1 VHYRLKLLEQPLS
14 AFSGFEDIIMSKLTA
29 RLPII
34 AAFLVTFASFLA
46 AQEPA
51 PDAAKQQEEKA
62 RLEAKATALLEQV
75 VSESQ
80 GLKLPENRIRVQI
93 VAGDLLWDRSAAR
106 ARTFFADA
114 ASILANTMAQSDDSE
129 RRDFGVLNALRRELV
144 LSAARHDAE
153 LAYQLLR
160 QTQPPT
166 GTNAGNRRRG
176 NFQSPDSDNLEQTL
190 LAVIA
195 ASDPKV
201 AYQKASES
209 LDKGEYPTSL
219 NRVLSQLQTKDE
231 EAFKKL
237 SEKTLNRLSSENLL
251 TSGQAVSV
259 AMSLLRPGP
268 QAATTSPSPSN
279 NANARANNNSS
290 VLTESAFHDLLNNA
304 VTAALTAT
312 PRTTPGGANPQGRG
326 QRRQGVMMGS
336 ESGNGPVTVFMEPPR
351 NNQQQ
356 LDPAQVQQ
364 NNARM
369 LLRNLQSML
378 PQVDQYLPE
387 RGQPV
392 RQKLTELGMGNS
404 DGSGMARVGNQIRS
418 VNGDSESL
426 VNAATTAPPQLQSR
440 LYEEAARRAVDEGNT
455 ERALQLAN
463 DHLDESGRTQIMQA
477 IDFKKMTTTVSEAKL
492 NEIRQKLAALT
503 SDADRVKY
511 LGDLVA
517 ATQKDNPKLALRFA
531 EDARVLVTKRA
542 SDYRDLENQVRV
554 SELFASLDPKRSFEV
569 LEPGIA
575 QLNELLA
582 AAQVLNGFE
591 VQVFR
596 DGELPLQGGSELGRV
611 VARFGQQLASLAKI
625 DFERAQATADR
636 FQFAEPRLMSKL
648 SIAQGAFGVRQT
660 SSENFRRFDN
670 FRFMTR

>member
-1 VHYRLKLLEQPLS
+1 
-14 AFSGFEDIIMSKLTA
+14 MSQLIA
-29 RLPII
+29 RLPLI
-34 AAFLVTFASFLA
+34 AAFLVLFASFTA
-46 AQEPA
+46 AQEVTPA
-51 PDAAKQQEEKA
+51 TPDAAKQQEEKA
-62 RLEAKATALLEQV
+62 KLEAKAAALLEQI
-75 VSESQ
+75 VSEAQ

-93 VAGDLLWDRSAAR
+93 VAGDLLWDRSPAR
-106 ARTFFADA
+106 ARTFFTDA
-114 ASILANTMAQSDDSE
+114 ASVLANTMAQSDDSE
-129 RRDFGVLNALRRELV
+129 RRELGMLNALRRELI

-160 QTQPPT
+160 QTQPPA
-166 GTNAGNRRRG
+166 GMNAGNRRRG
-176 NFQSPDSDNLEQTL
+176 NFQFPDDNLEQTL
-190 LAVIA
+190 LSVIA

-201 AYQKASES
+201 AFQKATEA

-219 NRVLSQLQTKDE
+219 SRVLSQLQMKDE

-237 SEKTLNRLSSENLL
+237 SEKTLNRLSSDNLL
-251 TSGQAVSV
+251 TSGQAVNV

-268 QAATTSPSPSN
+268 QATTTSPSPATSTDS
-279 NANARANNNSS
+279 RANNSR
-290 VLTESAFHDLLNNA
+290 VLTESAFQGLLNNA

-312 PRTTPGGANPQGRG
+312 PRTNPGGAGGGGGGGGANN
-326 QRRQGVMMGS
+326 QRRARREAAVIGG
-336 ESGNGPVTVFMEPPR
+336 GTGPVVSMDPTR
-351 NNQQQ
+351 NNQTQ

-369 LLRNLQSML
+369 LLRNLQGML
-378 PQVDQYLPE
+378 PQIDQYVPE
-387 RGQPV
+387 RSQAV
-392 RQKLTELGMGNS
+392 RQKLTELGMGSNS
-404 DGSGMARVGNQIRS
+404 TTDFANQMRN
-418 VNGDSESL
+418 VMQQGDSESL
-426 VNAATTAPPQLQSR
+426 VAAASTAPAPIQSR
-440 LYEEAARRAVDEGNT
+440 LYQEAATRAVDEGNT

-463 DHLDESGRTQIMQA
+463 EHLDESGRASVIQA

-492 NEIRQKLAALT
+492 NEIRTKLAALP

-511 LGDLVA
+511 LSDLVA

-531 EDARVLVTKRA
+531 EDARAIVTKRA
-542 SDYRDLENQVRV
+542 SDYRDLENQIRV
-554 SELFASLDPKRSFEV
+554 AELFAPLDPKRSFEV

-648 SIAQGAFGVRQT
+648 SIVQGAFGARQT
-660 SSENFRRFDN
+660 SPENFRRFDN
-670 FRFMTR
+670 FRFLTR

>member
-1 VHYRLKLLEQPLS
+1 
-14 AFSGFEDIIMSKLTA
+14 MSKLTA
-29 RLPII
+29 RLPLI
-34 AAFLVTFASFLA
+34 AAFLVMFASFTV
-46 AQEPA
+46 AQEA
-51 PDAAKQQEEKA
+51 TPDAAKQQEEKA
-62 RLEAKATALLEQV
+62 KLEAKAAALLEQI

-80 GLKLPENRIRVQI
+80 GLKLPENRIRVAV

-106 ARTFFADA
+106 ARTFFTDA

-129 RRDFGVLNALRRELV
+129 RRDFGMLNSLRRELV

-160 QTQPPT
+160 QTQPPA
-166 GTNAGNRRRG
+166 GMNAGNRRRA
-176 NFQSPDSDNLEQTL
+176 NFQFPDDNLEQAL
-190 LAVIA
+190 LTVIA

-201 AYQKASES
+201 AYQKAAES
-209 LDKGEYPTSL
+209 LDKGEYPESL
-219 NRVLSQLQTKDE
+219 SRVLSQLQTKDE

-237 SEKTLNRLSSENLL
+237 SEKTLNRLSSDNLL
-251 TSGQAVSV
+251 TSGQAVNV

-268 QAATTSPSPSN
+268 QAATTSPSPATATNS
-279 NANARANNNSS
+279 RANTSR
-290 VLTESAFHDLLNNA
+290 VLTESAFQGLLNNA

-312 PRTTPGGANPQGRG
+312 PRTNPGGGNQPGRG

-336 ESGNGPVTVFMEPPR
+336 GDGPVTVYMDPAR
-351 NNQQQ
+351 NNQTQP
-356 LDPAQVQQ
+356 DPAQVQQ
-364 NNARM
+364 NNART
-369 LLRNLQSML
+369 LLRNLQGML
-378 PQVDQYLPE
+378 PQIDQYVPE
-387 RGQPV
+387 RGQAV
-392 RQKLTELGMGNS
+392 RQKLTELGMGNNS
-404 DGSGMARVGNQIRS
+404 TTDFANQMRN
-418 VNGDSESL
+418 VMQQGDSESL
-426 VNAATTAPPQLQSR
+426 AAAASTAPAPIQSR
-440 LYEEAARRAVDEGNT
+440 LYQEAATRAVDEGNT

-463 DHLDESGRTQIMQA
+463 DHLDESGRASVMQA
-477 IDFKKMTTTVSEAKL
+477 IDFKKMTTNVSAEKL
-492 NEIRQKLAALT
+492 NEIRQKLATLP
-503 SDADRVKY
+503 SDSDRVKY

-531 EDARVLVTKRA
+531 EDARTIVTKRA

-554 SELFASLDPKRSFEV
+554 AELFAPLDAKKSFEV

-575 QLNELLA
+575 QLNELLT

-648 SIAQGAFGVRQT
+648 SIVQGAFGVRQT
-660 SSENFRRFDN
+660 TPENSRRFDN

>member
-1 VHYRLKLLEQPLS
+1 
-14 AFSGFEDIIMSKLTA
+14 MSKLTA
-29 RLPII
+29 RLPLI
-34 AAFLVTFASFLA
+34 AAFLVMFASFTA
-46 AQEPA
+46 AQEA
-51 PDAAKQQEEKA
+51 TPDAAKQQEEKA
-62 RLEAKATALLEQV
+62 KLEAKAAALLEQI

-80 GLKLPENRIRVQI
+80 GLKLPENRIRVAV

-106 ARTFFADA
+106 ARTFFTDA
-114 ASILANTMAQSDDSE
+114 ASILANTMAQPDDSE
-129 RRDFGVLNALRRELV
+129 RRDFGMLNSLRRELV

-160 QTQPPT
+160 QTQPPA
-166 GTNAGNRRRG
+166 GMNAGNRRRA
-176 NFQSPDSDNLEQTL
+176 NFQFPDDNLEQTL
-190 LAVIA
+190 LTVIA

-201 AYQKASES
+201 AYQKATES
-209 LDKGEYPTSL
+209 LDKGEYPVSL
-219 NRVLSQLQTKDE
+219 SRVLSQLQTKDE

-251 TSGQAVSV
+251 TSGQAVNV

-268 QAATTSPSPSN
+268 QATTTSPSPATA
-279 NANARANNNSS
+279 ANSRANTSR
-290 VLTESAFHDLLNNA
+290 VLTESAFQGLLNNA

-312 PRTTPGGANPQGRG
+312 PRPNNTGGGGGGANN
-326 QRRQGVMMGS
+326 QRRARRDAVVIGG
-336 ESGNGPVTVFMEPPR
+336 GTGPVVSMDPAR
-351 NNQQQ
+351 NNQTQ
-356 LDPAQVQQ
+356 LDPAQIQQ

-369 LLRNLQSML
+369 LLRNLQGML
-378 PQVDQYLPE
+378 PQIDQYVPE
-387 RGQPV
+387 RSQAV
-392 RQKLTELGMGNS
+392 RQKLTELGMGNNS
-404 DGSGMARVGNQIRS
+404 TTDFANQMRN
-418 VNGDSESL
+418 VMQQGDSESL
-426 VNAATTAPPQLQSR
+426 AAAASTAPAPIQSR
-440 LYEEAARRAVDEGNT
+440 LYQEAATRAVDEGNT

-463 DHLDESGRTQIMQA
+463 DHLDESGRASVMQA
-477 IDFKKMTTTVSEAKL
+477 IDFKKITTNVSAEKL
-492 NEIRQKLAALT
+492 NEIRQKLAALP
-503 SDADRVKY
+503 SDADRVKH

-531 EDARVLVTKRA
+531 EEARALVTKRA

-554 SELFASLDPKRSFEV
+554 AELFASLDPKRSFEV

-648 SIAQGAFGVRQT
+648 SIVQGAFGVRQT
-660 SSENFRRFDN
+660 SPENFRRFDN
-670 FRFMTR
+670 LRFMTR

>member
-1 VHYRLKLLEQPLS
+1 M
-14 AFSGFEDIIMSKLTA
+14 I
-29 RLPII
+29 
-34 AAFLVTFASFLA
+34 ASFTA
-46 AQEPA
+46 AQEA
-51 PDAAKQQEEKA
+51 TPDAAKQDEKA
-62 RLEAKATALLEQV
+62 KLEAKAAALLEQI

-80 GLKLPENRIRVQI
+80 GLKLPENRIRVAV
-93 VAGDLLWDRSAAR
+93 VAGDLLWDRNAAR
-106 ARTFFADA
+106 ARTFFTDA
-114 ASILANTMAQSDDSE
+114 GSILANTMAQPDDSE
-129 RRDFGVLNALRRELV
+129 RRDFGMLNSLRRELV

-153 LAYQLLR
+153 LAYQILR
-160 QTQPPT
+160 QTQPPA
-166 GTNAGNRRRG
+166 GMNAGNRRRA
-176 NFQSPDSDNLEQTL
+176 NFQFPDDNLEQTL
-190 LAVIA
+190 LTVIA

-201 AYQKASES
+201 AYQKAVES

-251 TSGQAVSV
+251 TNSQAVNV

-268 QAATTSPSPSN
+268 QAVTTSPSPATATNS
-279 NANARANNNSS
+279 RADTSR
-290 VLTESAFHDLLNNA
+290 VLTESAFQGLLNNA

-312 PRTTPGGANPQGRG
+312 PRPNTGGGGANN
-326 QRRQGVMMGS
+326 QRRALRRDAVVMGS
-336 ESGNGPVTVFMEPPR
+336 QSANGPVTVYTDPAR
-351 NNQQQ
+351 NNQTPS
-356 LDPAQVQQ
+356 DPAQVQQ

-369 LLRNLQSML
+369 LLRNLQGML
-378 PQVDQYLPE
+378 PQIDQYVPE
-387 RGQPV
+387 RGQAV
-392 RQKLTELGMGNS
+392 RQKLTELGMGSNS
-404 DGSGMARVGNQIRS
+404 TTDFANQMRN
-418 VNGDSESL
+418 VMQQGDSESL
-426 VNAATTAPPQLQSR
+426 AAAASTAPAPIQSR
-440 LYEEAARRAVDEGNT
+440 LYQEAATRAVDEGNT

-463 DHLDESGRTQIMQA
+463 DHLDESGRASVMQA
-477 IDFKKMTTTVSEAKL
+477 IDFKKITTNVSAEKL
-492 NEIRQKLAALT
+492 NEIRQKLAALP

-531 EDARVLVTKRA
+531 EDARALVIKRA

-554 SELFASLDPKRSFEV
+554 AELFASLDPKRSFEV

-611 VARFGQQLASLAKI
+611 VARFGQQLASLAKV

-648 SIAQGAFGVRQT
+648 SIVQGAFGVRQT
-660 SSENFRRFDN
+660 APENLRRFDN

>member
-1 VHYRLKLLEQPLS
+1 
-14 AFSGFEDIIMSKLTA
+14 MSKLTA
-29 RLPII
+29 RFPLIV
-34 AAFLVTFASFLA
+34 AFLVMFASFTA
-46 AQEPA
+46 AQEA
-51 PDAAKQQEEKA
+51 TPDAAKQQEEKA
-62 RLEAKATALLEQV
+62 KLEAKAAVLLEQI

-80 GLKLPENRIRVQI
+80 GLKLPENRIRVAI

-106 ARTFFADA
+106 ARTFFTDA

-129 RRDFGVLNALRRELV
+129 RRDFGMLTALRRELV

-160 QTQPPT
+160 QTQPPA

-176 NFQSPDSDNLEQTL
+176 NFQFPDDNLEQAL
-190 LAVIA
+190 LTAIA

-201 AYQKASES
+201 AYQKAAES

-219 NRVLSQLQTKDE
+219 NRVLSQLQAKDE

-251 TSGQAVSV
+251 TSGQAVNV

-268 QAATTSPSPSN
+268 QAAATSPSPATATNS
-279 NANARANNNSS
+279 RANTSR
-290 VLTESAFHDLLNNA
+290 VLTESAFQGLLNNA

-312 PRTTPGGANPQGRG
+312 PRTNTGGGGANNQQRRAP
-326 QRRQGVMMGS
+326 RRQGVTEGTAS
-336 ESGNGPVTVFMEPPR
+336 NDGAVTIYMDMPR
-351 NNQQQ
+351 NDQQQ
-356 LDPAQVQQ
+356 LDPAQVAQ
-364 NNARM
+364 NNARN
-369 LLRNLQSML
+369 LLRNLQGML
-378 PQVDQYLPE
+378 PQIDQYLPE
-387 RGQPV
+387 RGQAV
-392 RQKLTELGMGNS
+392 RQKLTELGMGNNS
-404 DGSGMARVGNQIRS
+404 TTDFANQMRN
-418 VNGDSESL
+418 VMQQGDSESL
-426 VNAATTAPPQLQSR
+426 AAAASTAPAPIQSR
-440 LYEEAARRAVDEGNT
+440 LYQEAATRAVDEGNT

-463 DHLDESGRTQIMQA
+463 DHLDESGRATVMQA
-477 IDFKKMTTTVSEAKL
+477 IDFKKITTNVSAEKL
-492 NEIRQKLAALT
+492 NEIRQKLAALP

-531 EDARVLVTKRA
+531 EDARAIVSKRA

-554 SELFASLDPKRSFEV
+554 AELFASLDPKRSFEV

-648 SIAQGAFGVRQT
+648 SIVQGAFGVRQT
-660 SSENFRRFDN
+660 SPENFRRFDN
-670 FRFMTR
+670 LRFMTR

>member
-1 VHYRLKLLEQPLS
+1 
-14 AFSGFEDIIMSKLTA
+14 MSKLTA
-29 RLPII
+29 RLPLI
-34 AAFLVTFASFLA
+34 AAFLVTFASFTI
-46 AQEPA
+46 AQEA
-51 PDAAKQQEEKA
+51 TPDAAKQQEEKA
-62 RLEAKATALLEQV
+62 KLEAKATALLEQV

-80 GLKLPENRIRVQI
+80 GLKLPENRVRVAI
-93 VAGDLLWDRSAAR
+93 VAGDLLWDRSPAR

-114 ASILANTMAQSDDSE
+114 ASILANSMAQADDTDARDSD
-129 RRDFGVLNALRRELV
+129 RRDFGMLNALRRELV

-160 QTQPPT
+160 QTQPPA

-176 NFQSPDSDNLEQTL
+176 NFADADNLEQTL
-190 LAVIA
+190 LTVIA

-201 AYQKASES
+201 AYQKAVES

-219 NRVLSQLQTKDE
+219 SRILSQLQTKDE

-251 TSGQAVSV
+251 TSGQAVNV

-268 QAATTSPSPSN
+268 QAATTAPAPAN
-279 NANARANNNSS
+279 NANARANNSKI
-290 VLTESAFHDLLNNA
+290 LTESAFHDLLNNT

-312 PRTTPGGANPQGRG
+312 PRTNTGGGNQPGRA

-336 ESGNGPVTVFMEPPR
+336 GDGPVTVYMEPPR

-369 LLRNLQSML
+369 LLRNLQGML
-378 PQVDQYLPE
+378 PQIDQYLPE
-387 RGQPV
+387 RGQAV
-392 RQKLTELGMGNS
+392 RQKLTELGMTNS
-404 DGSGMARVGNQIRS
+404 DGRGMSQLANQIRS
-418 VNGDSESL
+418 VDGSSESIET
-426 VNAATTAPPQLQSR
+426 AAAMAPPQLQSR
-440 LYEEAARRAVDEGNT
+440 FYEAAARRAVEEGNT
-455 ERALQLAN
+455 DRALQLAN
-463 DHLDESGRTQIMQA
+463 DHLDESDRASVMQA
-477 IDFKKMTTTVSEAKL
+477 IDFKKMTATVSEAKL
-492 NEIRQKLAALT
+492 NEIRQKLAALP
-503 SDADRVKY
+503 SDAERVKY

-531 EDARVLVTKRA
+531 EDARALVTKRA
-542 SDYRDLENQVRV
+542 SDYRDLENQIRV
-554 SELFASLDPKRSFEV
+554 AELFAPLDPKRSFEV

-582 AAQVLNGFE
+582 AAQILNGFE

-611 VARFGQQLASLAKI
+611 VARFGQQLASLAKS

-648 SIAQGAFGVRQT
+648 SIVQGAFGVRQPT
-660 SSENFRRFDN
+660 ENIRRFEN
-670 FRFMTR
+670 FRFMTTR

>member
-1 VHYRLKLLEQPLS
+1 
-14 AFSGFEDIIMSKLTA
+14 MSKLIA
-29 RLPII
+29 RLSII
-34 AAFLVTFASFLA
+34 AAFIVTFASFTV
-46 AQEPA
+46 AQVPTPA
-51 PDAAKQQEEKA
+51 TADAAKEQEEKA
-62 RLEAKATALLEQV
+62 KLEAKATALLEQV

-80 GLKLPENRIRVQI
+80 GLKLPENRIRVAV

-114 ASILANTMAQSDDSE
+114 GSLLANTMAEADRSDRVDM
-129 RRDFGVLNALRRELV
+129 GMLNALRRELV

-160 QTQPPT
+160 QTQPPA

-176 NFQSPDSDNLEQTL
+176 DFAEVDNLEQTL
-190 LAVIA
+190 LAAIA

-209 LDKGEYPTSL
+209 LDKGEYPMSL
-219 NRVLSQLQTKDE
+219 SRVLSQLQAKDE

-251 TSGQAVSV
+251 TSGQAVNV

-268 QAATTSPSPSN
+268 QEVAQAPTSAKTTSAST
-279 NANARANNNSS
+279 NNSR
-290 VLTESAFHDLLNNA
+290 VLTESAFQNLLNNA

-312 PRTTPGGANPQGRG
+312 PRTNPGGANQPGRG

-336 ESGNGPVTVFMEPPR
+336 NAGTGPVVFMDPPR
-351 NNQQQ
+351 NNQQP

-369 LLRNLQSML
+369 LLRNLQNML

-387 RGQPV
+387 RGQAV
-392 RQKLTELGMGNS
+392 RQKLTELGMTNS
-404 DGSGMARVGNQIRS
+404 EGSGMAQLANQIRS
-418 VNGDSESL
+418 VDGSSESL
-426 VNAATTAPPQLQSR
+426 ANAAAVAPPQLQSR
-440 LYEEAARRAVDEGNT
+440 FYEAAARRAVDEGNT
-455 ERALQLAN
+455 ERALQLAS
-463 DHLDESGRTQIMQA
+463 DHLDESDRASVMQA
-477 IDFKKMTTTVSEAKL
+477 IDFKKMTTTLSEAKL
-492 NEIRQKLAALT
+492 NEIRQKIAALST
-503 SDADRVKY
+503 DADRVKY
-511 LGDLVA
+511 LGDLVV

-531 EDARVLVTKRA
+531 EDARALVTKRA
-542 SDYRDLENQVRV
+542 SDYRDLENQIRV
-554 SELFASLDPKRSFEV
+554 AGLFASLDAKRSFEV

-582 AAQVLNGFE
+582 AAQILNGFE

-596 DGELPLQGGSELGRV
+596 DGEMPLQGGSELGRV
-611 VARFGQQLASLAKI
+611 VARFGQQLASLAKT

-636 FQFAEPRLMSKL
+636 FQFAEARLMSKL
-648 SIAQGAFGVRQT
+648 SIVQGAFGVRQA
-660 SSENFRRFDN
+660 SPENFRRFDN

>member
-1 VHYRLKLLEQPLS
+1 
-14 AFSGFEDIIMSKLTA
+14 MSKLTA
-29 RLPII
+29 RLPVI
-34 AAFLVTFASFLA
+34 AAFLVTFASFLV
-46 AQEPA
+46 AQEPT

-62 RLEAKATALLEQV
+62 KLEAKATALLEQV

-80 GLKLPENRIRVQI
+80 GLKLPENRIRVAV
-93 VAGDLLWDRSAAR
+93 VAGDLLWERNAAR

-114 ASILANTMAQSDDSE
+114 GSILANTMAQSDDSE
-129 RRDFGVLNALRRELV
+129 RREFGMLNALRRELV

-160 QTQPPT
+160 QTQPPA
-166 GTNAGNRRRG
+166 GTNAGDRRRG
-176 NFQSPDSDNLEQTL
+176 GFPEVDNLEQTL
-190 LAVIA
+190 LAAIA

-201 AYQKASES
+201 AYQKAAES

-219 NRVLSQLQTKDE
+219 NRVLAQLQAKDE

-251 TSGQAVSV
+251 TSGQAVTV

-268 QAATTSPSPSN
+268 QAASTSPGPSN
-279 NANARANNNSS
+279 NANARANNSR
-290 VLTESAFHDLLNNA
+290 VLTESAFHDLLNNT

-312 PRTTPGGANPQGRG
+312 PRTNPGGANAPGRG
-326 QRRQGVMMGS
+326 QRRQGVMVGS
-336 ESGNGPVTVFMEPPR
+336 ESGNGPVTVYMEQPR

-369 LLRNLQSML
+369 LLRNLQGML
-378 PQVDQYLPE
+378 PQIDQFLPE
-387 RGQPV
+387 RGQAV
-392 RQKLTELGMGNS
+392 RQKLTELGMGNNPMS
-404 DGSGMARVGNQIRS
+404 DFANQMRN
-418 VNGDSESL
+418 VMQQGDSETL
-426 VNAATTAPPQLQSR
+426 AAAASTAPAPIQSR
-440 LYEEAARRAVDEGNT
+440 LYQEAATRAVDEGNT

-463 DHLDESGRTQIMQA
+463 DHLDESGRAQIMQA

-492 NEIRQKLAALT
+492 NEIRQKLAALP

-531 EDARVLVTKRA
+531 EDARALVTKRA

-582 AAQVLNGFE
+582 AAQILNGFE

-596 DGELPLQGGSELGRV
+596 EGELPLQGGSELGRV

-648 SIAQGAFGVRQT
+648 SIVQGAFGVRQT
-660 SSENFRRFDN
+660 SSESFRRFEN
-670 FRFMTR
+670 FRFTTR

>member
-1 VHYRLKLLEQPLS
+1 
-14 AFSGFEDIIMSKLTA
+14 MSKLIA
-29 RLPII
+29 RLPLI
-34 AAFLVTFASFLA
+34 AAFLVTFASFTV
-46 AQEPA
+46 AQEA
-51 PDAAKQQEEKA
+51 TPDAAKQQEEKA
-62 RLEAKATALLEQV
+62 KLEAKAAALLEQI

-80 GLKLPENRIRVQI
+80 GLKLPENRIRVSI
-93 VAGDLLWDRSAAR
+93 VAGDLLWDRNAAR
-106 ARTFFADA
+106 ARTFFTDA
-114 ASILANTMAQSDDSE
+114 ASTMANTMAQPDDSD
-129 RRDFGVLNALRRELV
+129 RRDFGMLNALRRELV

-160 QTQPPT
+160 QTQPPA

-176 NFQSPDSDNLEQTL
+176 GFPEVDNLEQTL
-190 LAVIA
+190 LAAIA

-201 AYQKASES
+201 AYQKAAES

-219 NRVLSQLQTKDE
+219 SRVLSQLQAKDE

-251 TSGQAVSV
+251 TSSQAVNV

-268 QAATTSPSPSN
+268 QAPTTSPSPPTA
-279 NANARANNNSS
+279 ANARVNNSR
-290 VLTESAFHDLLNNA
+290 VLTESAFQGLLNNA

-312 PRTTPGGANPQGRG
+312 ARTNTGGGNAQGRTG
-326 QRRQGVMMGS
+326 RRQGVTIDG
-336 ESGNGPVTVFMEPPR
+336 GRVTLMEPPR

-378 PQVDQYLPE
+378 PQIDQYVPE
-387 RGQPV
+387 RGQAV
-392 RQKLTELGMGNS
+392 RQKLTELGISNS
-404 DGSGMARVGNQIRS
+404 DGSGMARLANQLRN

-426 VNAATTAPPQLQSR
+426 ENAAALAPPQLQPR
-440 LYEEAARRAVDEGNT
+440 LYEAAARRAVDEGNT
-455 ERALQLAN
+455 DRALQLAN
-463 DHLDESGRTQIMQA
+463 DHLDESGRAQVMQA

-492 NEIRQKLAALT
+492 NEIRQKLAALP
-503 SDADRVKY
+503 SDSDRVKY

-531 EDARVLVTKRA
+531 EDARAIVTKRA

-554 SELFASLDPKRSFEV
+554 AELFAALDPKRSFEV

-575 QLNELLA
+575 QLNELLT

-648 SIAQGAFGVRQT
+648 SIVQGAFGVRQT
-660 SSENFRRFDN
+660 SPENSRRFDN

>member
-1 VHYRLKLLEQPLS
+1 
-14 AFSGFEDIIMSKLTA
+14 MSKLTA
-29 RLPII
+29 RLPIF
-34 AAFLVTFASFLA
+34 AAFLVLFASFTA
-46 AQEPA
+46 AQEATPA
-51 PDAAKQQEEKA
+51 TPDAAKQQEEKA
-62 RLEAKATALLEQV
+62 KLEAKATALLEQM

-93 VAGDLLWDRSAAR
+93 VAGDLLWDRSPSR

-114 ASILANTMAQSDDSE
+114 ASTLANTFAQPDNSE
-129 RRDFGVLNALRRELV
+129 RREFGMLNALRRELV

-160 QTQPPT
+160 QTQPPA
-166 GTNAGNRRRG
+166 GTNAGNRRRS
-176 NFQSPDSDNLEQTL
+176 NIQFPEPDNLEQAL
-190 LAVIA
+190 LTVIA

-201 AYQKASES
+201 AYQKTVES
-209 LDKGEYPTSL
+209 LDKGEYPMSL
-219 NRVLSQLQTKDE
+219 GRVLSQLQTKDA

-251 TSGQAVSV
+251 TSGQAVTV

-268 QAATTSPSPSN
+268 QAATTSPSPAN
-279 NANARANNNSS
+279 NTNTRANHAS
-290 VLTESAFHDLLNNA
+290 VLTESAFHSLLNNA

-312 PRTTPGGANPQGRG
+312 PRTNAGGGGGNQQGRG
-326 QRRQGVMMGS
+326 NRRQGVMIDG
-336 ESGNGPVTVFMEPPR
+336 GRVTLMEPPR

-356 LDPAQVQQ
+356 LDPAQVAQ

-369 LLRNLQSML
+369 LLRNLQGML
-378 PQVDQYLPE
+378 PQIDQYLPE
-387 RGQPV
+387 RGQAV

-404 DGSGMARVGNQIRS
+404 DGAGMARLANQIRS
-418 VNGDSESL
+418 VEGDSESL
-426 VNAATTAPPQLQSR
+426 VNAAATAPPQLQSR
-440 LYEEAARRAVDEGNT
+440 FYEAAARRAVDEGNT

-463 DHLDESGRTQIMQA
+463 DHLDESDRAQIMQA

-492 NEIRQKLAALT
+492 NEIRQKISALT

-531 EDARVLVTKRA
+531 EDARVIVTKRA
-542 SDYRDLENQVRV
+542 ADYQDLENQIRV
-554 SELFASLDPKRSFEV
+554 AELFASLDPKRSFEV

-596 DGELPLQGGSELGRV
+596 DGELPLQGGSGLGRV

-648 SIAQGAFGVRQT
+648 SIVQGAFGVRQPPA
-660 SSENFRRFDN
+660 ENFRRFEN
-670 FRFMTR
+670 LRFMTR